1 MSAGS
6 GGPGLVLR
14 FGAGSTP
21 DVVAEVRD
29 AAIDF
34 PEGPRIDMS
43 SHDTVGVRDTKGS
56 FAEAGTLRITLV
68 EVLGDTGQSA
78 IRDALGDGVD
88 YPWDIVY
95 ENGDGASGMGSVVG
109 YSDAAPFGD
118 AQTAIATL
126 RLPAK
131 PTWTPAG
138 S

>member
-1 MSAGS
+1 MSVGS
-6 GGPGLVLR
+6 GGPGLVLT
-14 FGAGSTP
+14 FNSQTVG
-21 DVVAEVRD
+21 EVRD

-56 FAEAGTLRITLV
+56 FAETGTLRITAI
-68 EVLGDTGQSA
+68 EIMGDSGQDEL
-78 IRDALGDGVD
+78 RDALGDGTD
-88 YPWDIVY
+88 YAWALTY
-95 ENGDGASGMGSVVG
+95 ENGDQASGVGSVVG

-126 RLPAK
+126 RVPSK

>member
-6 GGPGLVLR
+6 GGPGLVLT
-14 FGAGSTP
+14 FNT
-21 DVVAEVRD
+21 DTVIEVRD

-56 FAEAGTLRITLV
+56 FAETGTLRITMI
-68 EVLGDTGQSA
+68 EVMGDAGQDGL
-78 IRDALGDGVD
+78 RDALGDGVD
-88 YPWDIVY
+88 YAWTVVY
-95 ENGDGASGMGSVVG
+95 ENGDGASGVGSVVG
-109 YSDAAPFGD
+109 YSDTAPFGD

-126 RLPAK
+126 RVPAK